1 MTKVIFDAANLVAFL
16 VSVIRLKYKSS
27 LKFETLLILIKI
39 EVKLFRMLKIP
50 TPNPNNNKF

>member
-27 LKFETLLILIKI
+27 LKFQTLLILIKI

-50 TPNPNNNKF
+50 TPNPNINKF